1 MLSIAL
7 SPFLPVVLIAA
18 SASVLT
24 VLRGAALLVEHFQT
38 PAEALPLSRR

>member
-18 SASVLT
+18 SAGVLT
-24 VLRGAALLVEHFQT
+24 ALRSAALLVERFQT
-38 PAEALPLSRR
+38 PVEALPLSRR